1 MSYGFCFVL
10 FLGTVIA
17 PAASGS
23 NLEHRKVHEKV
34 LASQATWKKK
44 F

>member
-1 MSYGFCFVL
+1 MGFVLFCFV
-10 FLGTVIA
+10 LGTVIA

-34 LASQATWKKK
+34 LASQATWRKK